1 MHVALAVHGMRNLL
15 KLKSIEN
22 IEVNKNFSESHA
34 YRVIVTLSNPKT
46 HKNIDSEKVCFP

>member
-46 HKNIDSEKVCFP
+46 HKNIDIEKVCFP